1 MKAALLLLLLLSG
14 CASTYDAASTYAK
27 LKPAYPAI
35 GIASG
40 AVPASVTVVRG
51 IVYSGRLRLDLYLPA
66 PHSAGQMP
74 GLVLVHGGGWRAGSR
89 DNLAPMAIRMAQ
101 RGYASA
107 TISYR
112 LSGEATYPAAL
123 DDLKAAVRWMR
134 GQGAAYGIDAARIGV
149 AGASAG
155 GQLASLAGV
164 TGEGVR
170 AVVNIDGL
178 SDFTSEEALRH
189 EDDPAKHP
197 SAAGAWFGGRYADKA
212 ALWRDASPT
221 FHVSAKTPPI
231 LFIGSGQPRF
241 SAGRDAMVEKMK
253 AYGVPSRV
261 VLMPGTPHSFW
272 LFDPWLAPTVNAMA
286 AFLDDYLVK
295 GR

>member
-1 MKAALLLLLLLSG
+1 MRAVLLLVLLAG

-27 LKPAYPAI
+27 LKPAYPAVS
-35 GIASG
+35 IASDE
-40 AVPASVTVVRG
+40 VPASVTVVRG

-66 PHSAGQMP
+66 QHSASPMP
-74 GLVLVHGGGWRAGSR
+74 GIVLVHGGGWRSGTRA
-89 DNLAPMAIRMAQ
+89 NLAPMAIRMAQ

-107 TISYR
+107 AISYR
-112 LSGEATYPAAL
+112 LSGEAQYPAAL
-123 DDLKAAVRWMR
+123 DDVKAAVHWMR
-134 GQGAAYGIDAARIGV
+134 GLGANYGIDPARIAV
-149 AGASAG
+149 AGGSAG

-164 TGEGVR
+164 TSDGIR

-197 SAAGAWFGGRYADKA
+197 SAAGAWFGGRYGEKA

-241 SAGRDAMVEKMK
+241 TAGRDATVEKMK

-272 LFDPWLAPTVNAMA
+272 LFDPWLAPTVDAMA
-286 AFLDDYLVK
+286 AFLDEYMVK